1 MRTAASPRRGSL
13 PHVTVDA
20 RGRLEEEP
28 FGHRVTKDG
37 RVLVTFQGRQVT
49 VVAGKRAGRLIGE
62 LEAARGDVA
71 RVQMLL
77 AKVTG
82 NFKHG
87 NER

>member
-1 MRTAASPRRGSL
+1 MPID
-13 PHVTVDA
+13 V
-20 RGRLEEEP
+20 RGRLEDEP

-37 RVLVTFQGRQVT
+37 RVLVSFEGRQVT
-49 VVAGKRAGRLIGE
+49 VVAGRRAQRLIAE
-62 LEAARGDVA
+62 LQAAGADVA
-71 RVQMLL
+71 RMQMLL

>member
-1 MRTAASPRRGSL
+1 VPSSPRSPTAAPADV
-13 PHVTVDA
+13 PVDA
-20 RGRLEEEP
+20 RGRLEDEP

-37 RVLVTFQGRQVT
+37 RVLVSFQGRQIM
-49 VVAGKRAGRLIGE
+49 VVAGKRAARLVGD
-62 LEAARGDVA
+62 LDAAGGDVT

>member
-1 MRTAASPRRGSL
+1 MPI
-13 PHVTVDA
+13 DA
-20 RGRLEEEP
+20 RGRLEDEP
-28 FGHRVTKDG
+28 FQHRVTKDG
-37 RVLVTFQGRQVT
+37 RVLVSFDARQVA
-49 VVAGKRAGRLIGE
+49 VVAGKRAARLIRE
-62 LEAARGDVA
+62 LEAAGADVA